1 MHPAASSIGAGGLS
15 PLLKMPGHKASS
27 SEVLKG
33 WSYTSNTPYTL
44 MTHQETHL
52 PLDVGGMLH

>member
-15 PLLKMPGHKASS
+15 QLLKMPGHEATSK
-27 SEVLKG
+27 VLQE
-33 WSYTSNTPYTL
+33 WSYTSNTPYTS

-52 PLDVGGMLH
+52 PLDVGGMLP